1 MTDKIDSDDTT
12 ASRRDLLKGAAGAG
26 AGALTITLLPQWIK
40 PVAEFVATPANA
52 AEGFYLADIFR
63 RSHTATGSSS
73 DSEDGTAEGDETP
86 EVSTTTSTSTTS
98 EGTSTSTTSEGTT
111 TSTTSEGTT
120 TSSTLPPETT
130 PPFTPTTPMPEPT
143 STLPG

>member
-111 TSTTSEGTT
+111 TS
-120 TSSTLPPETT
+120 STLPPETT
-130 PPFTPTTPMPEPT
+130 PPFIPTTPMPETTPP
-143 STLPG
+143 STTTFQPG

>member
-111 TSTTSEGTT
+111 TS
-120 TSSTLPPETT
+120 STLPPETT
-130 PPFTPTTPMPEPT
+130 PPFVPTTPMPETTPP
-143 STLPG
+143 STTTFQPG